1 MRDGT
6 AGCLPLGGSRY
17 QKQRLLSAVVR
28 SVNKGM
34 CRLLYCGLS
43 PQLPR

>member
-17 QKQRLLSAVVR
+17 QKQRLLSAVYV
-28 SVNKGM
+28 VEKGM
-34 CRLLYCGLS
+34 CRLL
-43 PQLPR
+43 